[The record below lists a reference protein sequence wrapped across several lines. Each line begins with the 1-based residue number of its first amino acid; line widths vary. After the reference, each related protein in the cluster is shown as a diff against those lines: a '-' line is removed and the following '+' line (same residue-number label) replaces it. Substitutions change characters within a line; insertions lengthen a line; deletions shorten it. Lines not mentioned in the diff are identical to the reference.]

1 VIPSKIVSTTQG
13 VLLSAVSLM
22 LAASS
27 AMANTAPEPP
37 LPSGSPLGRCSTSEP
52 SSLVRSI
59 GLSVEYLIPN
69 DVAAFPSS
77 LVGYALSFEA
87 PVGPLLWRLE
97 AAYGAA
103 TSFSMAYGS
112 ASLKLPLE
120 TPYLTAFVQAG
131 GHYLAFWGELED
143 GQQWGGLLG
152 VGVTTALS
160 GALRFEATLK
170 GYLHQRAMLAVALG
184 IRTQL

>member
-1 VIPSKIVSTTQG
+1 M
-13 VLLSAVSLM
+13 SAVSLA

-27 AMANTAPEPP
+27 ATGNTAPEPP
-37 LPSGSPLGRCSTSEP
+37 PPSGSLSGRCSTPEP
-52 SSLVRSI
+52 SPLVQSI
-59 GLSVEYLIPN
+59 GLSVEYLVPN

-77 LVGYALSFEA
+77 LVGYGLSFEA

-97 AAYGAA
+97 AAHGAV

-120 TPYLTAFVQAG
+120 TPYLTAFLQAG

-160 GALRFEATLK
+160 RALRFEATLK